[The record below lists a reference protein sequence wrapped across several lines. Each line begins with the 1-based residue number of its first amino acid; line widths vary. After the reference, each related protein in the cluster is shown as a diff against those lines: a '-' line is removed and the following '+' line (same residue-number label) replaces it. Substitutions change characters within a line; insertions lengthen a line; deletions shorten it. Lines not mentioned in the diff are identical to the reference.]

1 MESTKNARIE
11 AAMAMLDSQST
22 LNYAEAA
29 RAFDIHPTT
38 LARRYRGQ
46 TGSREEANL
55 NYRQCLNSTQE
66 DTLLGYIDSL
76 TDRHIPATS
85 QIIKNLAEEIIQRP
99 VGKNWTSEFIK
110 RHSKRICSIYLRPLD
125 RARVSAES
133 VTMFERFYA
142 LVLRCFGVLKALY

>member
-22 LNYAEAA
+22 LNYTEAA

-46 TGSREEANL
+46 TGSREEANS

-76 TDRHIPATS
+76 TDRHIPVTS
-85 QIIKNLAEEIIQRP
+85 QIIKNLVEEII
-99 VGKNWTSEFIK
+99 
-110 RHSKRICSIYLRPLD
+110 
-125 RARVSAES
+125 
-133 VTMFERFYA
+133 
-142 LVLRCFGVLKALY
+142 